1 MCGVAGILS
10 SDIDL
15 RGEKLLVEKMG
26 KTLKKRG
33 PDAAG
38 LYLTPEV
45 ALVHRRLSVID
56 VENGAQ
62 PMHFGKYVIVYNG
75 EIYNTDEVRNELEGF
90 GYRFDTH
97 CDTEVVLKAYD
108 KMGK

>member
-1 MCGVAGILS
+1 MCGIAGILS

-38 LYLTPEV
+38 RYRDEECF
-45 ALVHRRLSVID
+45 S
-56 VENGAQ
+56 
-62 PMHFGKYVIVYNG
+62 HFFSRISSMLWDG
-75 EIYNTDEVRNELEGF
+75 L
-90 GYRFDTH
+90 
-97 CDTEVVLKAYD
+97 
-108 KMGK
+108 

>member
-1 MCGVAGILS
+1 MCGIAGILS

-38 LYLTPEV
+38 LYL
-45 ALVHRRLSVID
+45 HQRWRLFT
-56 VENGAQ
+56 G
-62 PMHFGKYVIVYNG
+62 
-75 EIYNTDEVRNELEGF
+75 GF
-90 GYRFDTH
+90 R
-97 CDTEVVLKAYD
+97 
-108 KMGK
+108 

>member
-1 MCGVAGILS
+1 MCGIAGILS

-38 LYLTPEV
+38 IYLTPEV

-56 VENGAQ
+56 IENGAL
-62 PMHFGKYVIVYNG
+62 PSK
-75 EIYNTDEVRNELEGF
+75 EGAGF
-90 GYRFDTH
+90 SKT
-97 CDTEVVLKAYD
+97 KSPS
-108 KMGK
+108 